1 MTAIVV
7 FVAPAADIHVAV
19 DIGGTFTDLVAVNAA
34 TGQVVRAK
42 ADTTP
47 GRLADGVLAA
57 LGKSGVPAADVAAF
71 IHGTTVVINAVTERA
86 GVPTALVTTA
96 GFRDVLEIGR
106 ANRPDLYNL
115 AYRKPVPFVPRHLR
129 FEVAERMS
137 YQGEV
142 IEPLSEAD
150 LDTVAGQLAAAGVQ
164 AVAVCFLHSWA
175 NSEHEQRA
183 AASLAAR
190 LPGVTVVASH
200 LVSAMWREYE
210 RTSTTVLSAYV
221 QPVVASYLGSL
232 ETALRAAGMAGPLR
246 VMRSSGGVSSFE
258 RAAQAPIALLESG
271 PVAGVTAAVELGRRL
286 GAPHV
291 LTLDIGGTT
300 AKAAAVRDGEVRVQ
314 TLYHVGKTPAF
325 AGYPVQ
331 APTVEIVEIGAGG
344 GSVVWAD
351 QAGGLHLGPRS
362 AGADPGPACY
372 GRGGTEPTLTDANLV
387 AGRIDPGY
395 FLGGAMQLDQ
405 DAAAKALAGLGAAL
419 GTDAPALARG
429 VLRYAIT
436 QMSHALRMVTLRRG
450 YDPRDFAFIAFG
462 GAGPLHAALLARELG
477 IRVTIIPPGPG
488 HFSAF
493 GMLAGEL
500 RADAV
505 RTVVG
510 PLTQDRLATA
520 LAAAREAA
528 LAELGPHAAGAVTRG
543 YAELRYQGQEHT
555 LEIPVPDPD
564 PRLAGDGAAGVPG
577 DGKNGDGKA
586 DVPGGAGDRLGRL
599 REAFDRRCLE
609 AYAFRLDAP
618 LEVTSV
624 RVSAAAPAG
633 AGISWAADDETGQ
646 DPADQLTAASG
657 PTAADR
663 LTAASGP
670 TAAGGPSA
678 ASRLVDLDPYGGV
691 SRVPVLARAGL
702 AGQAPVAGPCIVAEP
717 AATTL
722 VLPGQRVRRDDLG
735 NLVIEESG

>member
-1 MTAIVV
+1 M
-7 FVAPAADIHVAV
+7 VAVAAAAADVRVAV
-19 DIGGTFTDLVAVNAA
+19 DIGGTFTDLVAMDAV
-34 TGQVVRAK
+34 TGHVVRAK
-42 ADTTP
+42 AHSTP
-47 GRLADGVLAA
+47 GRLADGVLAVLA
-57 LGKSGVPAADVAAF
+57 MSGLPVANVAAF
-71 IHGTTVVINAVTERA
+71 IHGTTVVINALTERA

-115 AYRKPVPFVPRHLR
+115 AYRKPAPFVPRHLR

-137 YQGEV
+137 YRGEAV
-142 IEPLSEAD
+142 EPLSQTD
-150 LDTVAGQLAAAGVQ
+150 LDAVAGQLAAAGVH
-164 AVAVCFLHSWA
+164 AVAICFLHSWA

-183 AASLAAR
+183 AAFLAAR

-200 LVSAMWREYE
+200 QVSAVWREYE

-232 ETALRAAGMAGPLR
+232 ETALRVAGVAGPLR

-300 AKAAAVRDGEVRVQ
+300 AKTAAVRDGEVRVQ
-314 TLYHVGKTPAF
+314 TLYHVGKTAAF

-344 GSVVWAD
+344 GSIVWAD
-351 QAGGLHLGPRS
+351 RAGGLHLGPRS

-387 AGRIDPGY
+387 AGRIDAGY
-395 FLGGAMQLDQ
+395 FLGGAMQLDVG
-405 DAAAKALAGLGAAL
+405 AAARALTGLGAAL
-419 GTDAPALARG
+419 GTDGPQLARG

-477 IRVTIIPPGPG
+477 IGATIIPPGPG

-510 PLTQDRLATA
+510 PLTEDRLATA

-528 LAELGPHAAGAVTRG
+528 LAELGPHAAGAFTRG

-555 LEIPVPDPD
+555 LEIPVPDPFVPD
-564 PRLAGDGAAGVPG
+564 DAAAGVP
-577 DGKNGDGKA
+577 A
-586 DVPGGAGDRLGRL
+586 ERVSRL

-624 RVSAAAPAG
+624 RASAVARAG
-633 AGISWAADDETGQ
+633 ADICWAADPE
-646 DPADQLTAASG
+646 SG
-657 PTAADR
+657 HAAAD
-663 LTAASGP
+663 
-670 TAAGGPSA
+670 GPSA

-691 SRVPVLARAGL
+691 TQVPVLARAEL
-702 AGQAPVAGPCIVAEP
+702 AVQAPVPGPCIVVEP

-722 VLPGQRVRRDDLG
+722 VLPDQRVRRDDLG
-735 NLVIEESG
+735 NLLIEECG